1 MSRGGSI
8 FARPAADGLHILS
21 AQRLAIAT
29 VLVAVALLPLVADRY
44 VMHLAILSG
53 IAVIAASSLNVITGY
68 AGKLSLGHA
77 AFYGIGAYASALLT
91 VSAGWPVWLSML
103 ASAPAAAIAALMIGP
118 VVLWLRGAY
127 FIIVTLSYSI
137 VLQLVITNW
146 IDLTQGPMGILGIPY
161 PSFGGFELSSKTS
174 YFYLV
179 AICAVLTVWFIAR
192 LVDSRIGRAFV
203 GLRENENVA
212 MTIGINK
219 LRYSLTAF
227 VIAAAF
233 AGFAGALYAH
243 YVSVITPEMLGFDVM
258 VTILVML
265 TIGGKG
271 TLTGPVLGAIL
282 VTFVP
287 EQLRLVK
294 EYRLSIFGIALMLCV
309 VLLPNGVVSLAPH
322 IKRLVARL
330 RGR

>member
-1 MSRGGSI
+1 MSESSI
-8 FARPAADGLHILS
+8 PAATAAAAGPRNS
-21 AQRLAIAT
+21 GVQRLAIAA
-29 VLVAVALLPLVADRY
+29 VLVAVALFPLAADRY

-53 IAVIAASSLNVITGY
+53 IAVIATSSLNVITGY

-91 VSAGWPVWLSML
+91 MSAGWPVWLSML
-103 ASAPAAAIAALMIGP
+103 ASAPAAALAALMIGP
-118 VVLWLRGAY
+118 IVLWLRGAY
-127 FIIVTLSYSI
+127 FIIVTLSYAV

-146 IDLTQGPMGILGIPY
+146 IDLTNGPMGVLGIPY
-161 PSFGGFELSSKTS
+161 PSIGEFELSSKTS

-179 AICAVLTVWFIAR
+179 AICAVLTVWFISR
-192 LVDSRIGRAFV
+192 VVESRIGRAFV

-212 MTIGINK
+212 MTIGVNK

-243 YVSVITPEMLGFDVM
+243 YVSVITPEILGFDIM
-258 VTILVML
+258 VGMLVML

-271 TLTGPVLGAIL
+271 TLTGPVLGAVL

-322 IKRLVARL
+322 ARRLLAWWRAK
-330 RGR
+330 